1 MANVYADLII
11 KGKRKLS
18 DVNPESMREKVK
30 VILIDKYVDLIH
42 KYELTIDEVPD
53 ELIEDIKTSLGYIT
67 TKD

>member
-30 VILIDKYVDLIH
+30 VILIDKYVDLIQ
-42 KYELTIDEVPD
+42 KSELTIDDVPEEIIDEVRQK
-53 ELIEDIKTSLGYIT
+53 LTLSI
-67 TKD
+67 

>member
-30 VILIDKYVDLIH
+30 SILIDKYVDLIH
-42 KYELTIDEVPD
+42 KSELTIDEVP
-53 ELIEDIKTSLGYIT
+53 EEIIEDVKSALGYIAIN
-67 TKD
+67 D